1 MWVCT
6 LALILQVAFFM
17 QIDDIIFSLLGQAVK
32 EIVCR
37 GRPECPPV
45 IRLQKR
51 WSEEY
56 GMPSTHAMASIALPM
71 GLFYYLHQRYE
82 VY

>member
-1 MWVCT
+1 MWVC
-6 LALILQVAFFM
+6 ILLLFLPVAFLFR
-17 QIDDIIFSLLGQAVK
+17 INDKIFLSGQAVK

-37 GRPECPPV
+37 ERPQCPPV

-56 GMPSTHAMASIALPM
+56 GMPSTHAMASIAIPA
-71 GLFYYLHQRYE
+71 GLFYYVHQRYE

>member
-1 MWVCT
+1 MWVCI
-6 LALILQVAFFM
+6 LILFLQVTFFM
-17 QIDDIIFSLLGQAVK
+17 QTNDVFFLLGQAVK

-56 GMPSTHAMASIALPM
+56 GMPSTHAMASIAIPAS
-71 GLFYYLHQRYE
+71 LFYYLYQRYE